1 MKKLIIHIGTGKT
14 GISSIRRSAL
24 DSALNLSKHNI
35 FYLGKFFEY
44 SPDPTA
50 KISDCFREG
59 AHHLRD
65 QWRISIEKAFHQSL
79 DDVFSGLPDDS
90 VGFVLNE
97 SLHHLHS
104 PFASSLKQFEER
116 SQIQIKIKAYARNH
130 GDYSV
135 SAYKQWGLK
144 HKTNTGP
151 TLSYTAWCQKFE
163 KHFICYGQQLK
174 EWKEVFQDNM
184 MIYNYDF
191 IENIAIHFQNI
202 LRSESDNQLVALEK
216 TTVRSNKTPGMDRL
230 VLHALAN
237 HGVHQQSLPVNLDKL
252 LNKHPLPS
260 PNLDNLELMSLI
272 PTTQDIQALSSSA
285 AAQEDQAIVNTLLK
299 SGNELPLSDSS
310 LLLTDA
316 QTPQTEHTLSNKALS
331 NLLNILISQGQTIQ
345 KLQDDLHRLH
355 HRLDHLET
363 TEKPPS
369 PNDIDKSTG
378 SIT

>member
-1 MKKLIIHIGTGKT
+1 M
-14 GISSIRRSAL
+14 

-35 FYLGKFFEY
+35 FYLGEFFES
-44 SPDPTA
+44 SPGLTTA
-50 KISDCFREG
+50 TSDWFQEG
-59 AHHLRD
+59 VHHLRN
-65 QWRISIEKAFHQSL
+65 QWSTSFEKAFHQSL
-79 DDVFSGLPDDS
+79 DDAFSGLPDDS
-90 VGFVLNE
+90 VSFVLNE
-97 SLHHLHS
+97 SLHHLHN

-151 TLSYTAWCQKFE
+151 TLPYTAWCQKFE
-163 KHFICYGQQLK
+163 KLFICYGQQLK

-184 MIYNYDF
+184 MTYNYDL
-191 IENIAIHFQNI
+191 IENVAIHFQNI
-202 LRSESDNQLVALEK
+202 LRSESNNQLVVLEK
-216 TTVRSNKTPGMDRL
+216 TTARSNKTPGMDRL

-252 LNKHPLPS
+252 LNRHPLPS
-260 PNLDNLELMSLI
+260 PNLDNLELTSLI

-285 AAQEDQAIVNTLLK
+285 AIQEDQAIVNTLLK

-310 LLLTDA
+310 QTLNDA
-316 QTPQTEHTLSNKALS
+316 QIPQTEHTLSNKVLS
-331 NLLNILISQGQTIQ
+331 NLLNILISQDQTIQ
-345 KLQDDLHRLH
+345 GLQDDLHRLQ

-363 TEKPPS
+363 TRMQPS
-369 PNDIDKSTG
+369 PNTIDESTG

>member
-1 MKKLIIHIGTGKT
+1 MKKLVIHIGTGKT

-24 DSALNLSKHNI
+24 ESASNLSKHNI

-44 SPDPTA
+44 SSDPT
-50 KISDCFREG
+50 IHLSDCFRKG
-59 AHHLRD
+59 PHHLRD
-65 QWRISIEKAFHQSL
+65 QWSTTTEKSFHQSL
-79 DDVFSGLPDDS
+79 DDLLNSLPDDS
-90 VGFVLNE
+90 VSFILNE
-97 SLHHLHS
+97 SLYHLHK
-104 PFASSLKQFEER
+104 PFASSFRKFEER
-116 SQIQIKIKAYARNH
+116 SQIQIKIKAYSRNH
-130 GDYSV
+130 ADYSV

-151 TLSYTAWCQKFE
+151 TLSYTEWCQKFE
-163 KHFICYGQQLK
+163 KLFIRYGQQLN

-184 MIYNYDF
+184 MTYNYDV

-202 LRSESDNQLVALEK
+202 LRSESDSQQVALEK

-252 LNKHPLPS
+252 LNRHPLPS
-260 PNLDNLELMSLI
+260 PNLDNLELTSLI

-285 AAQEDQAIVNTLLK
+285 AIQEDQAIVDTLLK
-299 SGNELPLSDSS
+299 ASNQLPLSDSS
-310 LLLTDA
+310 QTLNDA
-316 QTPQTEHTLSNKALS
+316 QIPQTEHTLSNKVLS
-331 NLLNILISQGQTIQ
+331 NLLNILISQDQTIQ
-345 KLQDDLHRLH
+345 GLQDDLHRLQ

-363 TEKPPS
+363 TRMQPS
-369 PNDIDKSTG
+369 PNTIDESTG

>member
-1 MKKLIIHIGTGKT
+1 M
-14 GISSIRRSAL
+14 
-24 DSALNLSKHNI
+24 
-35 FYLGKFFEY
+35 
-44 SPDPTA
+44 
-50 KISDCFREG
+50 
-59 AHHLRD
+59 
-65 QWRISIEKAFHQSL
+65 
-79 DDVFSGLPDDS
+79 FSGPPDDS

-260 PNLDNLELMSLI
+260 PNLDNLELTSLI

-285 AAQEDQAIVNTLLK
+285 AIQEDRFIVNTLLK
-299 SGNELPLSDSS
+299 ASNQLPLSESS
-310 LLLTDA
+310 QTLTDA
-316 QTPQTEHTLSNKALS
+316 
-331 NLLNILISQGQTIQ
+331 
-345 KLQDDLHRLH
+345 
-355 HRLDHLET
+355 
-363 TEKPPS
+363 
-369 PNDIDKSTG
+369 
-378 SIT
+378 

>member
-1 MKKLIIHIGTGKT
+1 M
-14 GISSIRRSAL
+14 
-24 DSALNLSKHNI
+24 
-35 FYLGKFFEY
+35 
-44 SPDPTA
+44 
-50 KISDCFREG
+50 
-59 AHHLRD
+59 
-65 QWRISIEKAFHQSL
+65 
-79 DDVFSGLPDDS
+79 
-90 VGFVLNE
+90 
-97 SLHHLHS
+97 
-104 PFASSLKQFEER
+104 
-116 SQIQIKIKAYARNH
+116 
-130 GDYSV
+130 

-163 KHFICYGQQLK
+163 KLFICYGQQLK

-260 PNLDNLELMSLI
+260 PNLDNLELTSLI
-272 PTTQDIQALSSSA
+272 PTTQDIQVLSSSA
-285 AAQEDQAIVNTLLK
+285 AIQEDRFIVNTLLK
-299 SGNELPLSDSS
+299 ASNQLPLSDSS
-310 LLLTDA
+310 QTLTDA
-316 QTPQTEHTLSNKALS
+316 QIPQTEDTLSNKVLS
-331 NLLNILISQGQTIQ
+331 NLLNILISQDQTIQ
-345 KLQDDLHRLH
+345 GLQDTLHQLQ
-355 HRLDHLET
+355 HRLDHLEA

>member
-24 DSALNLSKHNI
+24 DSALNLFKHNI
-35 FYLGKFFEY
+35 FYLGEFFES
-44 SPDPTA
+44 SPGLTTA
-50 KISDCFREG
+50 TSDWFQEG
-59 AHHLRD
+59 VHHLRN
-65 QWRISIEKAFHQSL
+65 QWSTSFEKAFHQSL
-79 DDVFSGLPDDS
+79 DDAFSGLPDDS
-90 VGFVLNE
+90 VSFVLNE

-151 TLSYTAWCQKFE
+151 TLPYTAWCQKFE
-163 KHFICYGQQLK
+163 KLFICYGQQLK

-184 MIYNYDF
+184 MTYNYDL
-191 IENIAIHFQNI
+191 IENVAIHFQNI
-202 LRSESDNQLVALEK
+202 LSSESNNQLVVLEK
-216 TTVRSNKTPGMDRL
+216 TTARSNITPGMDRL

-260 PNLDNLELMSLI
+260 PNLDNLELTSLI

-285 AAQEDQAIVNTLLK
+285 AIQEDQAIVDTLLK
-299 SGNELPLSDSS
+299 ASNQLPLSDSS
-310 LLLTDA
+310 QTLNDA
-316 QTPQTEHTLSNKALS
+316 QIPQTEHTLSNKVLS
-331 NLLNILISQGQTIQ
+331 NLLNILISQDQTIQ
-345 KLQDDLHRLH
+345 GLQDDLHRLQ

-363 TEKPPS
+363 TRMQPS
-369 PNDIDKSTG
+369 PNTIDESTG